1 MCVKAAGNT
10 LEGAENNPSDLRQ
23 ENAKG
28 SSIAQIAKPF
38 IDVTDPTVG
47 LIFLI
52 SSHGGSFA
60 V

>member
-1 MCVKAAGNT
+1 M
-10 LEGAENNPSDLRQ
+10 Q

-28 SSIAQIAKPF
+28 SSIAQIAKPLM
-38 IDVTDPTVG
+38 DVTDPTVD

-52 SSHGGSFA
+52 SSHGDSFA